1 MIYVIMLPKCAEK
14 LEIGRNFVLEQT
26 AREKKGNKKWL
37 PLLVTLVVILA
48 AAGILYGTGVLAAPV
63 FPIGTKVSG
72 VSVSEQSAKEAG
84 ETLQQAA
91 EDYKLTVR
99 FAQNTRTF
107 SAKEL
112 GLTVDEDALK
122 RLVKVMQQGQNAASA
137 AEDAQTVFTCETDLK
152 EEMQDLPER
161 TAHADK
167 ATQDAVLTY
176 DKKARKYVIQEEQVG
191 GTIDTQALA
200 EAVQTAAEQLQPE
213 LDAVGAGLYGGE
225 TVRRSDDE
233 KLNQALE
240 QANQMLKTDVTY
252 TFEVERKNVYG
263 EEQLNKSAIQK
274 WLTVSEDGKRVQID
288 EDKVED
294 YVNEVARIY
303 SVKEPTTAQF
313 VTTSGDHV
321 EVEAPITDESVD
333 TQALKKDILNA
344 IQEGATGQRKAP
356 YRQTRTGEQ
365 GTTDLGGTYV
375 EVDLDKQHLYLYVNG
390 KKKAEG
396 DICSGSVADG
406 CATPA
411 GLYTIKTKDY
421 DRYLVGVGYRD
432 WVHCFMSFNGGIGL
446 HDSTWR
452 EADEYGGD
460 VYLESGSHGCINMP
474 LELVE
479 TVDEYIDV
487 GDYVILYGGQPNRTR
502 QSVWGTKYYTK
513 RRGDAPF
520 RLSASASAGGNLT
533 YTSSNPDVA
542 KVDKNGVVT
551 IQGVGKTEITVT
563 AEPTGNYGR
572 GSMTVTVTV
581 RS

>member
-1 MIYVIMLPKCAEK
+1 M
-14 LEIGRNFVLEQT
+14 LEQT

-107 SAKEL
+107 SAEEL

-152 EEMQDLPER
+152 EEMQNLPER

-176 DKKARKYVIQEEQVG
+176 DKKAGKYVIQEEQVG

-274 WLTVSEDGKRVQID
+274 
-288 EDKVED
+288 
-294 YVNEVARIY
+294 
-303 SVKEPTTAQF
+303 
-313 VTTSGDHV
+313 
-321 EVEAPITDESVD
+321 
-333 TQALKKDILNA
+333 
-344 IQEGATGQRKAP
+344 
-356 YRQTRTGEQ
+356 
-365 GTTDLGGTYV
+365 
-375 EVDLDKQHLYLYVNG
+375 
-390 KKKAEG
+390 
-396 DICSGSVADG
+396 
-406 CATPA
+406 
-411 GLYTIKTKDY
+411 
-421 DRYLVGVGYRD
+421 
-432 WVHCFMSFNGGIGL
+432 
-446 HDSTWR
+446 
-452 EADEYGGD
+452 
-460 VYLESGSHGCINMP
+460 
-474 LELVE
+474 
-479 TVDEYIDV
+479 
-487 GDYVILYGGQPNRTR
+487 
-502 QSVWGTKYYTK
+502 
-513 RRGDAPF
+513 
-520 RLSASASAGGNLT
+520 
-533 YTSSNPDVA
+533 
-542 KVDKNGVVT
+542 
-551 IQGVGKTEITVT
+551 
-563 AEPTGNYGR
+563 
-572 GSMTVTVTV
+572 
-581 RS
+581 

>member
-1 MIYVIMLPKCAEK
+1 M
-14 LEIGRNFVLEQT
+14 LEQT

-107 SAKEL
+107 SAEEL

-176 DKKARKYVIQEEQVG
+176 DKKAGKYVIQEEQVG

-313 VTTSGDHV
+313 VTASGDHV

-432 WVHCFMSFNGGIGL
+432 WVHYFMSFNGGIGL

-474 LELVE
+474 LELVK

-487 GDYVILYGGQPNRTR
+487 GDYVILYGGQPNRTL

-520 RLSASASAGGNLT
+520 RLSASASAGGKLI

-542 KVDKNGVVT
+542 KVDETGTVT
-551 IQGVGKTEITVT
+551 IQGAGKAEITVT

>member
-1 MIYVIMLPKCAEK
+1 MK
-14 LEIGRNFVLEQT
+14 QS
-26 AREKKGNKKWL
+26 AREKNETKKWRF
-37 PLLVTLVVILA
+37 LLGILTVILA
-48 AAGILYGTGVLAAPV
+48 AGGILCVTGVLAAPV

-107 SAKEL
+107 SAEEL

-176 DKKARKYVIQEEQVG
+176 DKKAGKYVIQEEQVG

-313 VTTSGDHV
+313 VTASGDHV

-421 DRYLVGVGYRD
+421 DRYLVGVGYKD
-432 WVHCFMSFNGGIGL
+432 WVHYFMPFNGGIGL

-474 LELVE
+474 LELVK

-487 GDYVILYGGQPNRTR
+487 GDYVILYGGQPNRTL

-520 RLSASASAGGNLT
+520 RLSASASAGGKLI

-542 KVDKNGVVT
+542 KVDETGTVT
-551 IQGVGKTEITVT
+551 IQGAGKAEITVT

>member
-1 MIYVIMLPKCAEK
+1 M
-14 LEIGRNFVLEQT
+14 LEQT

-474 LELVE
+474 LELVK

-487 GDYVILYGGQPNRTR
+487 GDYVILYGGQPNRTL

-520 RLSASASAGGNLT
+520 RLSASASAGGKLI

-542 KVDKNGVVT
+542 KVDETGTVT
-551 IQGVGKTEITVT
+551 IQGAGKAEITVT

-581 RS
+581 RN

>member
-1 MIYVIMLPKCAEK
+1 M
-14 LEIGRNFVLEQT
+14 LEQT

-37 PLLVTLVVILA
+37 PLLMTLVVILA

-107 SAKEL
+107 SAEEL

-176 DKKARKYVIQEEQVG
+176 DKKAGKYVIQEEQVG

-240 QANQMLKTDVTY
+240 QANQMLKTNVTY

-313 VTTSGDHV
+313 VTASGDHV

-421 DRYLVGVGYRD
+421 DRYLVGAGYRD
-432 WVHCFMSFNGGIGL
+432 WVHCFMPFNGGIGL

-474 LELVE
+474 LELVK

-487 GDYVILYGGQPNRTR
+487 GDYVILYGGQPNRTL

-520 RLSASASAGGNLT
+520 RLSASASAGGKLI

-542 KVDKNGVVT
+542 KVDETGTVT
-551 IQGVGKTEITVT
+551 IQGAGKAEITVT

-581 RS
+581 RN

>member
-1 MIYVIMLPKCAEK
+1 M
-14 LEIGRNFVLEQT
+14 LEQT

-313 VTTSGDHV
+313 VTASGDHV

-421 DRYLVGVGYRD
+421 DRYLVGVGYKD
-432 WVHCFMSFNGGIGL
+432 WVHYFMPFNGGIGL

-474 LELVE
+474 LELVK

-487 GDYVILYGGQPNRTR
+487 GDYVILYGGQPNRTL

-520 RLSASASAGGNLT
+520 RLSASASAGGKLI

-542 KVDKNGVVT
+542 KVDETGTVT
-551 IQGVGKTEITVT
+551 IQGAGKAEITVT

>member
-1 MIYVIMLPKCAEK
+1 M
-14 LEIGRNFVLEQT
+14 EQT

-137 AEDAQTVFTCETDLK
+137 AEDAQTVFTCKTDLK

-176 DKKARKYVIQEEQVG
+176 DKKAGKYVIQEEQVG

-313 VTTSGDHV
+313 VTASGDHV

-487 GDYVILYGGQPNRTR
+487 GDYVILYGGQPNRTP
-502 QSVWGTKYYTK
+502 QTVWGTRYYTK
-513 RRGDAPF
+513 RRSDAPF
-520 RLSASASAGGNLT
+520 RLSASASAGGKLI

-542 KVDKNGVVT
+542 KVDETGTVT
-551 IQGVGKTEITVT
+551 IQGAGKAEITVT

-581 RS
+581 RN

>member
-1 MIYVIMLPKCAEK
+1 M
-14 LEIGRNFVLEQT
+14 LEQT

-107 SAKEL
+107 SAEEL

-176 DKKARKYVIQEEQVG
+176 DKKAGKYVIQEEQVG

-313 VTTSGDHV
+313 VTASGDHV
-321 EVEAPITDESVD
+321 EVEAPITGESVD

-421 DRYLVGVGYRD
+421 DRYLVGVGYKD
-432 WVHCFMSFNGGIGL
+432 WVHYFMPFNGGIGL

-474 LELVE
+474 LELVK
-479 TVDEYIDV
+479 TVDEYINV
-487 GDYVILYGGQPNRTR
+487 GDYVILYGGQPNRTP
-502 QSVWGTKYYTK
+502 QTVWGTKYYTK
-513 RRGDAPF
+513 RRSDAPF
-520 RLSASASAGGNLT
+520 RLSASASVGGKLT

-542 KVDKNGVVT
+542 KVDETGTVT
-551 IQGVGKTEITVT
+551 IQGAGKTEITVT

-581 RS
+581 RN

>member
-1 MIYVIMLPKCAEK
+1 M
-14 LEIGRNFVLEQT
+14 EQT

-91 EDYKLTVR
+91 EEYKLTVR

-107 SAKEL
+107 SAEEL

-137 AEDAQTVFTCETDLK
+137 AEDAQTVFTCKTDLK

-176 DKKARKYVIQEEQVG
+176 DKKAGKYVIQEEQVG

-313 VTTSGDHV
+313 VTASGDHV
-321 EVEAPITDESVD
+321 EVEAPITDERVD

-474 LELVE
+474 LELVK

-487 GDYVILYGGQPNRTR
+487 GDYVILYGGQPNRTL

-520 RLSASASAGGNLT
+520 RLSASASAGGKLI
-533 YTSSNPDVA
+533 YTSNNPDVA
-542 KVDKNGVVT
+542 KVDETGTVT
-551 IQGVGKTEITVT
+551 IQGAGKAEITVT

-581 RS
+581 RN

>member
-1 MIYVIMLPKCAEK
+1 M
-14 LEIGRNFVLEQT
+14 EQT
-26 AREKKGNKKWL
+26 AREKKGNRKWL
-37 PLLVTLVVILA
+37 PLLVTFGVVLA
-48 AAGILYGTGVLAAPV
+48 AVGILYGTGVLASPV
-63 FPIGTKVSG
+63 FPAGTTVGG

-84 ETLQQAA
+84 KTLQQAA

-99 FAQNTRTF
+99 FAKNTRTF

-122 RLVKVMQQGQNAASA
+122 RLAKAMQQGQSTSSTT
-137 AEDAQTVFTCETDLK
+137 EDAQPVFTCETDLK
-152 EEMQDLPER
+152 QEMQDLPER

-176 DKKARKYVIQEEQVG
+176 DKKAGKYVIQEEQVG

-213 LDAVGAGLYGGE
+213 LDAVDEGLYGGE

-233 KLNQALE
+233 KLNQALA
-240 QANQMLKTDVTY
+240 QANQMLQTDVTY
-252 TFEVERKNVYG
+252 TYEVERKNVYG
-263 EEQLNKSAIQK
+263 KERLNKSTIQK

-288 EDKVED
+288 EEKVD
-294 YVNEVARIY
+294 NYVNEIARIY

-313 VTTSGDHV
+313 VTASGSYV

-333 TQALKKDILNA
+333 TQALKKDILKA
-344 IQEGATGQRKAP
+344 VKTGATGQRKAP
-356 YRQTRTGEQ
+356 YRKTRTGEQ

-421 DRYLVGVGYRD
+421 DRYLVGVGYKD
-432 WVHCFMSFNGGIGL
+432 
-446 HDSTWR
+446 
-452 EADEYGGD
+452 
-460 VYLESGSHGCINMP
+460 
-474 LELVE
+474 
-479 TVDEYIDV
+479 
-487 GDYVILYGGQPNRTR
+487 
-502 QSVWGTKYYTK
+502 
-513 RRGDAPF
+513 
-520 RLSASASAGGNLT
+520 
-533 YTSSNPDVA
+533 
-542 KVDKNGVVT
+542 
-551 IQGVGKTEITVT
+551 
-563 AEPTGNYGR
+563 
-572 GSMTVTVTV
+572 
-581 RS
+581 

>member
-1 MIYVIMLPKCAEK
+1 M
-14 LEIGRNFVLEQT
+14 LEQT

-107 SAKEL
+107 SAEEL

-152 EEMQDLPER
+152 EEMQNLPER

-176 DKKARKYVIQEEQVG
+176 DKKAGKYVIQEEQVG

-313 VTTSGDHV
+313 VTASGDHV

-344 IQEGATGQRKAP
+344 IQEGATGQRKAS
-356 YRQTRTGEQ
+356 YRKTRTGEQ

-432 WVHCFMSFNGGIGL
+432 WVHYFMPFNGGIGL

-474 LELVE
+474 LELVK

-487 GDYVILYGGQPNRTR
+487 GDYVILYGGQPNRTP
-502 QSVWGTKYYTK
+502 QTVWGTKYYTK
-513 RRGDAPF
+513 RRSDAPF
-520 RLSASASAGGNLT
+520 RLSASASAGGKLI

-542 KVDKNGVVT
+542 KVDETGTVT
-551 IQGVGKTEITVT
+551 IQGTGKAEITVT

-581 RS
+581 RN

>member
-1 MIYVIMLPKCAEK
+1 M
-14 LEIGRNFVLEQT
+14 LEQT

-37 PLLVTLVVILA
+37 PLLVTLAVILA
-48 AAGILYGTGVLAAPV
+48 AVGILYGTGVLASPV
-63 FPIGTKVSG
+63 FPAGTTVGG

-84 ETLQQAA
+84 KTLQQAA
-91 EDYKLTVR
+91 EDYKLTVH

-112 GLTVDEDALK
+112 GLTVDQDALK
-122 RLVKVMQQGQNAASA
+122 RLVKVMQQGQNASSV
-137 AEDAQTVFTCETDLK
+137 AEDTQTVFTCETDLK
-152 EEMQDLPER
+152 QEMQDLPER

-176 DKKARKYVIQEEQVG
+176 DKKAGEYVIQEEQVG

-263 EEQLNKSAIQK
+263 EERLNKSAIRK
-274 WLTVSEDGKRVQID
+274 WLTVSEDGKSVQID
-288 EDKVED
+288 ENKVD
-294 YVNEVARIY
+294 NYVNEIARIY

-313 VTTSGDHV
+313 VTASGSYV

-333 TQALKKDILNA
+333 TQALKKDILKA

-421 DRYLVGVGYRD
+421 DRYLVGEGYRD
-432 WVHCFMSFNGGIGL
+432 WVHYFMPFNGGIGL

-474 LELVE
+474 LELVK

-487 GDYVILYGGQPNRTR
+487 GDYVILYGGQPNRTP
-502 QSVWGTKYYTK
+502 QTVWGTRYYTK
-513 RRGDAPF
+513 RRSDAPF
-520 RLSASASAGGNLT
+520 RLSASASAGGKLT

-542 KVDKNGVVT
+542 KVDENGTVT
-551 IQGVGKTEITVT
+551 IQGAGKAEITVT

-572 GSMTVTVTV
+572 GSMTVTVAV
-581 RS
+581 RN

>member
-1 MIYVIMLPKCAEK
+1 M
-14 LEIGRNFVLEQT
+14 
-26 AREKKGNKKWL
+26 
-37 PLLVTLVVILA
+37 TLVVILA

-107 SAKEL
+107 SAEEL

-176 DKKARKYVIQEEQVG
+176 DKKAGKYVIQEEQVG

-240 QANQMLKTDVTY
+240 QANQMLKTNVTY

-313 VTTSGDHV
+313 VTASGDHV

-421 DRYLVGVGYRD
+421 DRYLVGAGYRD
-432 WVHCFMSFNGGIGL
+432 WVHCFMPFNGGIGL

-474 LELVE
+474 LELVK

-487 GDYVILYGGQPNRTR
+487 GDYVILYGGQPNRTL

-520 RLSASASAGGNLT
+520 RLSASASAGGKLI

-542 KVDKNGVVT
+542 KVDETGTVT
-551 IQGVGKTEITVT
+551 IQGAGKAEITVT

-572 GSMTVTVTV
+572 GSMTVTVAV
-581 RS
+581 RN

>member
-1 MIYVIMLPKCAEK
+1 M
-14 LEIGRNFVLEQT
+14 EQT

-107 SAKEL
+107 SAEEL

-152 EEMQDLPER
+152 EEMQNLPER

-176 DKKARKYVIQEEQVG
+176 DKKAGKYVIQEEQVG

-313 VTTSGDHV
+313 VTASGDHV

-421 DRYLVGVGYRD
+421 DRYLVGVGYKD
-432 WVHCFMSFNGGIGL
+432 WVHYFMPFNGGIGL

-474 LELVE
+474 LELVK

-487 GDYVILYGGQPNRTR
+487 GDYVILYGGQPNRTL

-520 RLSASASAGGNLT
+520 RLSASASAGGKLI

-542 KVDKNGVVT
+542 KVDETGTVT
-551 IQGVGKTEITVT
+551 IQGAGKAEITVT

>member
-1 MIYVIMLPKCAEK
+1 M
-14 LEIGRNFVLEQT
+14 EQT

-137 AEDAQTVFTCETDLK
+137 AEDAQTVFTCKTDLK

-176 DKKARKYVIQEEQVG
+176 DKKAGKYVIQEEQVG

-313 VTTSGDHV
+313 VTASGDHV

>member
-1 MIYVIMLPKCAEK
+1 M
-14 LEIGRNFVLEQT
+14 LEQT

-37 PLLVTLVVILA
+37 PLLVTLAVILA

-137 AEDAQTVFTCETDLK
+137 AEDAQTVFTCKTDLK

-176 DKKARKYVIQEEQVG
+176 DKKAGKYVIQEEQVG

-240 QANQMLKTDVTY
+240 QANRMLQTDVTY
-252 TFEVERKNVYG
+252 AFEVERKNVYG

-274 WLTVSEDGKRVQID
+274 WLTVSEDGKRVQIS
-288 EDKVED
+288 EDKVEN

-313 VTTSGDHV
+313 VTASGDHV

-487 GDYVILYGGQPNRTR
+487 GDYVILYGGQPNRTP
-502 QSVWGTKYYTK
+502 QTVWGTRYYTK
-513 RRGDAPF
+513 RRSDAPF

-572 GSMTVTVTV
+572 GSMTVNVTV

>member
-1 MIYVIMLPKCAEK
+1 M
-14 LEIGRNFVLEQT
+14 EQT
-26 AREKKGNKKWL
+26 AREKKGNRKWL
-37 PLLVTLVVILA
+37 PLLVTFGVVLA
-48 AAGILYGTGVLAAPV
+48 AVGILYGTGVLASPV
-63 FPIGTKVSG
+63 FPAGTTVGG

-84 ETLQQAA
+84 KTLQQAA

-107 SAKEL
+107 SAEEL

-122 RLVKVMQQGQNAASA
+122 RLAKAMQQGQSTSSTT
-137 AEDAQTVFTCETDLK
+137 EDAQPVFTCETDLK
-152 EEMQDLPER
+152 QEMQDLPER

-176 DKKARKYVIQEEQVG
+176 DKKAGKYVIQEEQVG

-213 LDAVGAGLYGGE
+213 LDAVDEGLYGGE

-233 KLNQALE
+233 KLNQALA
-240 QANQMLKTDVTY
+240 QANQMLQTDVTY
-252 TFEVERKNVYG
+252 TYEVERKHVYG
-263 EEQLNKSAIQK
+263 KERLNKSTIQQ

-288 EDKVED
+288 EEKVD
-294 YVNEVARIY
+294 NYVNEIARIY

-313 VTTSGDHV
+313 VTASGSYV

-333 TQALKKDILNA
+333 TQALKKDILKA
-344 IQEGATGQRKAP
+344 VKTGATGQRKAP
-356 YRQTRTGEQ
+356 YRKTRTGEQ

-421 DRYLVGVGYRD
+421 DRYLVGVGYKD
-432 WVHCFMSFNGGIGL
+432 WVHYFMPFNGGIGI

-474 LELVE
+474 LELVK

-487 GDYVILYGGQPNRTR
+487 GDYVILYGGQPNRTP
-502 QSVWGTKYYTK
+502 QTVWGTRYYTK
-513 RRGDAPF
+513 RRSDAPF
-520 RLSASASAGGNLT
+520 RLSASTSAGGKLT

-542 KVDKNGVVT
+542 KVDENGTVT
-551 IQGVGKTEITVT
+551 IQGAGKAEITVT

-572 GSMTVTVTV
+572 GSMTVTINV
-581 RS
+581 RN

>member
-1 MIYVIMLPKCAEK
+1 M
-14 LEIGRNFVLEQT
+14 LEQT

-176 DKKARKYVIQEEQVG
+176 DKKAGKYVIQEEQVG

-313 VTTSGDHV
+313 VTASGDHV

-421 DRYLVGVGYRD
+421 DRYLVGAGYRD
-432 WVHCFMSFNGGIGL
+432 WVHYFMPFNGGIGL

-474 LELVE
+474 LELVK

-487 GDYVILYGGQPNRTR
+487 GDYVILYGGQPNRTL

-520 RLSASASAGGNLT
+520 RLSASASAGGKLI

-542 KVDKNGVVT
+542 KVDETGTVT
-551 IQGVGKTEITVT
+551 IQGAGKAEITVT

>member
-1 MIYVIMLPKCAEK
+1 M
-14 LEIGRNFVLEQT
+14 EQT

-233 KLNQALE
+233 TLNQALE

-432 WVHCFMSFNGGIGL
+432 WVHYFMSFNGGIGL

-487 GDYVILYGGQPNRTR
+487 GDYVILYGGQPNRTP
-502 QSVWGTKYYTK
+502 QTVWGTRYYTK
-513 RRGDAPF
+513 RRSDAPF
-520 RLSASASAGGNLT
+520 RLSASASAGGKLT

>member
-1 MIYVIMLPKCAEK
+1 M
-14 LEIGRNFVLEQT
+14 EQT

-107 SAKEL
+107 SAEEL

-176 DKKARKYVIQEEQVG
+176 DKKAGKYVIQEEQVG

-240 QANQMLKTDVTY
+240 QANQMLKNDVTY

-313 VTTSGDHV
+313 VTASGDHV

-432 WVHCFMSFNGGIGL
+432 WVHYFMSFNGGIGL

-474 LELVE
+474 LELVK

-487 GDYVILYGGQPNRTR
+487 GDYVILYGGQPNRTL

-520 RLSASASAGGNLT
+520 RLSASASAGGKLI

-542 KVDKNGVVT
+542 KVDETGTVT
-551 IQGVGKTEITVT
+551 IQGAGKAEITVT

>member
-1 MIYVIMLPKCAEK
+1 M
-14 LEIGRNFVLEQT
+14 EQT

-37 PLLVTLVVILA
+37 PLLVTLAVILA

-176 DKKARKYVIQEEQVG
+176 DKKAGKYVIQEEQVG

-313 VTTSGDHV
+313 VTASGDHV

-344 IQEGATGQRKAP
+344 IQEGATGQRKAS
-356 YRQTRTGEQ
+356 YRKTRTGEQ

-432 WVHCFMSFNGGIGL
+432 WVHYFMPFNGGIGL

-474 LELVE
+474 LELVK

-487 GDYVILYGGQPNRTR
+487 GDYVILYGGQPNRTP
-502 QSVWGTKYYTK
+502 QTVWGTKYYTK
-513 RRGDAPF
+513 RRSDAPF
-520 RLSASASAGGNLT
+520 RLSASASAGGKLI

-542 KVDKNGVVT
+542 KVDETGTVT
-551 IQGVGKTEITVT
+551 IQGTGKAEITVT

-581 RS
+581 RN